1 MNVTAEAVT
10 YNDLCVFTP
19 ATESTFSSSQIFVGQ
34 GSKPCRRGSRIN
46 SALAAGPFKIELP
59 RRLIGNLHLKRR
71 DTRIVLPPKSKFA
84 KKRLDLLVVERGHA
98 ESREKAQAMILAGEV
113 RVNGARSEKAGAQ
126 IIEDARIEVIG
137 TSGKY
142 ASRGGLKLEG
152 ALEDFGIEVS
162 GKICLDIG
170 ASTGGF
176 TDCLLQHGA
185 SRVYAVDVTPQQM
198 AWRLVQDA
206 RVTQIKANARNLR
219 PGQIPEP
226 ADLVTMDVSFISV
239 AKVLP
244 AVVAAAGPDA
254 EYLIL
259 VKPQFELDRGDVGRG
274 GIVRDTSL
282 HDRAIERV
290 RAAAEAA
297 ELHVEGVRPSRL
309 TGAEGNQEFFLRAIS
324 R

>member
-1 MNVTAEAVT
+1 
-10 YNDLCVFTP
+10 
-19 ATESTFSSSQIFVGQ
+19 
-34 GSKPCRRGSRIN
+34 
-46 SALAAGPFKIELP
+46 
-59 RRLIGNLHLKRR
+59 
-71 DTRIVLPPKSKFA
+71 
-84 KKRLDLLVVERGHA
+84 
-98 ESREKAQAMILAGEV
+98 MILAGEV
-113 RVNGARSEKAGAQ
+113 RVNGERSEKAGAQ
-126 IIEDARIEVIG
+126 IIEEARIEV
-137 TSGKY
+137 SGGSSRY

-152 ALEDFGIEVS
+152 ALEDFGIDVC

-185 SRVYAVDVTPQQM
+185 RRIYAIDVTPQQM
-198 AWRLVQDA
+198 AWRLVQDG

-219 PGQIPEP
+219 RGQIPEP

-244 AVVAAAGPDA
+244 AVVAAAGPSA

-274 GIVRDTSL
+274 GIVRDASL
-282 HDRAIERV
+282 HERAIDRV
-290 RAAAEAA
+290 RQASLTAG
-297 ELHVEGVRPSRL
+297 LHVEGVRPSHL
-309 TGAEGNQEFFLRAIS
+309 TGAEGNQEFFLRAKS

>member
-1 MNVTAEAVT
+1 V
-10 YNDLCVFTP
+10 
-19 ATESTFSSSQIFVGQ
+19 
-34 GSKPCRRGSRIN
+34 
-46 SALAAGPFKIELP
+46 
-59 RRLIGNLHLKRR
+59 
-71 DTRIVLPPKSKFA
+71 PPKPKSA
-84 KKRLDLLVVERGHA
+84 KKRLDVLVVERGLA

-113 RVNGARSEKAGAQ
+113 RVNGERSEKAGAQ
-126 IIEDARIEVIG
+126 IAEDARIEVSG

-152 ALEDFGIEVS
+152 ALEDFGIEVG
-162 GKICLDIG
+162 GKICLDVG

-185 SRVYAVDVTPQQM
+185 RRIYAVDVTPQQM

-219 PGQIPEP
+219 PEQIPESP
-226 ADLVTMDVSFISV
+226 DLVTMDVSFISV

-244 AVVAAAGPDA
+244 AVVAASGPNA

-274 GIVRDTSL
+274 GIVRDAAL
-282 HDRAIERV
+282 HERAIERV
-290 RAAAEAA
+290 CQAARAAG
-297 ELHVEGVRPSRL
+297 LHVEGVRPSHL
-309 TGAEGNQEFFLRAIS
+309 TGAEGNQEFFLHAKTR
-324 R
+324 